1 MSTLRANS
9 IEHTNGGP
17 ITFTKQAALKM
28 FSEVDQDS
36 TGHPSVSSF
45 NQSSTTDVAA
55 GQTTKSFTNNMSGA
69 DYAVAGSG
77 QPQNE
82 SGGNYGVEGRAP
94 TAQAHTSTS
103 FSINCRIMNTNA
115 NRDIM
120 YAASMVAGD
129 LA

>member
-17 ITFTKQAALKM
+17 IAFTKQAALKM

-45 NQSSTTDVAA
+45 NQSSTTDFAT
-55 GQTTKSFTNNMSGA
+55 GQTTKAFTNNMSSA

-94 TAQAHTSTS
+94 TNEKHSTSS
-103 FSINCRIMNTNA
+103 FSINCRIMNTNT
-115 NRDIM
+115 NRDLM

>member
-17 ITFTKQAALKM
+17 IAFTKQAALKM

-45 NQSSTTDVAA
+45 NQSSTTDVNT
-55 GQTTKSFTNNMSGA
+55 GQTQKFFTNNMSGA
-69 DYAVAGSG
+69 DYAIAGSG
-77 QPQNE
+77 QPQSE
-82 SGGNYGVEGRAP
+82 SGGTYGVEGRAS
-94 TAQAHTSTS
+94 TAQIHTSTS
-103 FSINCRIMNTNA
+103 FSINCRVMNTNA
-115 NRDIM
+115 NRDLN